1 MGVNSVM
8 SPVTPSMRHR
18 PTPASGAAQR
28 ELMLTQALQSTLEL
42 DALVALF
49 GAEVSK
55 DVAYDGLRYWHTE
68 RGLECTLGESA
79 ANTCS
84 YRLRIE
90 GEDLGE
96 LKFFRR
102 RRFAEAELVLIETR
116 LSSLLYPLRNAL
128 KYRAAVDASSYD
140 YLTGAFNRRA
150 LDIAL
155 LREISLVRRHGFP
168 LSLVMFDIDH
178 FKEVNTL
185 HGHMIGDQVIQRM
198 AACIK
203 NSIRSSDL
211 FFRYGGEEFV
221 LLLSN
226 TDSEGAR
233 YLAEKIRAAV
243 AEVRHPSTAG
253 DIAITLSLGVTNHT
267 QGDDAQQMLVRAD
280 AALREAKRSGRNR
293 AVFAPAIV
301 CPAGVLQGAEL
312 A

>member
-8 SPVTPSMRHR
+8 SPVTPSRRHC
-18 PTPASGAAQR
+18 PAPASGAAQR
-28 ELMLTQALQSTLEL
+28 ELMLIQALQSTLEL

-49 GAEVSK
+49 GAEVGK
-55 DVAYDGLRYWHTE
+55 DVAHDGLRYWHTE
-68 RGLECTLGESA
+68 RGLECNLGEGV

-128 KYRAAVDASSYD
+128 KYRAAVDASSHD

-168 LSLVMFDIDH
+168 LSLVMFDIDR
-178 FKEVNTL
+178 FKEVNTRY
-185 HGHMIGDQVIQRM
+185 GHMIGDQVIHGVVGCVRGSM
-198 AACIK
+198 
-203 NSIRSSDL
+203 RSCDQL
-211 FFRYGGEEFV
+211 FRYGGEEFV

-226 TDSEGAR
+226 TDGEGAVR
-233 YLAEKIRAAV
+233 LAEKIRVAV
-243 AEVRHPSTAG
+243 AKLRHPVAAD
-253 DIAITLSLGVTNHT
+253 DIAITLSFGVMSHAL
-267 QGDDAQQMLVRAD
+267 GDDARQMLVRAD
-280 AALREAKRSGRNR
+280 AALRDAKRSGRNR
-293 AVFAPAIV
+293 VSCAAQFFARN
-301 CPAGVLQGAEL
+301 
-312 A
+312 

>member
-18 PTPASGAAQR
+18 PAPASGAAQR
-28 ELMLTQALQSTLEL
+28 ELMLTHALQSMLEL

-49 GAEVSK
+49 GAEVRK
-55 DVAYDGLRYWHTE
+55 DVAHDGLRYWHTE
-68 RGLECTLGESA
+68 RGLECPLGESA

-102 RRFAEAELVLIETR
+102 RRFAEAELALIETR

-128 KYRAAVDASSYD
+128 KYRAAVDASSLD

-155 LREISLVRRHGFP
+155 LREITLADRHGFP
-168 LSLVMFDIDH
+168 LSLVMLDIDC
-178 FKEVNTL
+178 FKEVNTRY
-185 HGHMIGDQVIQRM
+185 GHMIGDQVIQGVVGCVRGGM
-198 AACIK
+198 
-203 NSIRSSDL
+203 RSSDL
-211 FFRYGGEEFV
+211 LFRYGGEEFV

-226 TDSEGAR
+226 TDREGALH
-233 YLAEKIRAAV
+233 LAEKIRVAV
-243 AEVRHPSTAG
+243 AKLRHPLEE
-253 DIAITLSLGVTNHT
+253 DEIVITLSLGVTSRAP
-267 QGDDAQQMLVRAD
+267 GDDPQQMLERAD
-280 AALREAKRSGRNR
+280 AALRDAKRSGRNR
-293 AVFAPAIV
+293 VLFAPQLLI
-301 CPAGVLQGAEL
+301 QK
-312 A
+312 